1 MTASIRHGVTSF
13 ASLVLTAA
21 FVAALSGCGGIK
33 TPGSA
38 PDESGPT
45 SSPPPSQPAPAPA
58 PPPPPTAAQQAQ
70 AQKAAQGVI
79 ELLEVGNEEQARS
92 ELQAALALDP
102 NNKLAQNLM
111 RQMTEDPMVAL
122 GKESFPYVVRGGDT
136 LSRIAGTYLGDIY
149 AFHILA
155 RYNNIKV
162 PRQVAAGQT
171 IRIPGKAPAASAQT
185 PREPAPSRADRR
197 PAAEPAP
204 APAPAVVPPPPAEAS
219 AAEVAY
225 RSGEAANKAGMY
237 EKALADYKRAAS
249 LGHPTAGAQADA
261 TAKRLIDIHSR
272 NAHAAMARQDL
283 DGAIRSWD
291 RVLEIDP
298 NNETARLEKQ
308 KALRLKDKIK
318 ALPG

>member
-1 MTASIRHGVTSF
+1 MP
-13 ASLVLTAA
+13 AA
-21 FVAALSGCGGIK
+21 
-33 TPGSA
+33 
-38 PDESGPT
+38 
-45 SSPPPSQPAPAPA
+45 
-58 PPPPPTAAQQAQ
+58 PPTAAQQAQ

-79 ELLEVGNEEQARS
+79 ELLEVGNEEQART

-111 RQMTEDPMVAL
+111 RQMNEDPVAAL
-122 GKESFPYVVRGGDT
+122 GRESFPYVVRGGDT

-185 PREPAPSRADRR
+185 AREPAPSRADRR
-197 PAAEPAP
+197 AAAEPAP
-204 APAPAVVPPPPAEAS
+204 APTPAPAPVVVPTPPAEAS

-237 EKALADYKRAAS
+237 EKALADYRRAAG